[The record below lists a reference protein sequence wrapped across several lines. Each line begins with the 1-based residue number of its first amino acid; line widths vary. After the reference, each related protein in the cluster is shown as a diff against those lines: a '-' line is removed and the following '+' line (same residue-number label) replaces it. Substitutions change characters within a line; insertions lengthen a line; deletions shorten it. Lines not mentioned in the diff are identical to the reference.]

1 MKFFFSGANKNWIHS
16 PETLLNGHV
25 VYLVKVRII
34 VVIFMLE
41 YFLCYLAVCSIKVN
55 KKVGKFFGV
64 LQTHKN
70 IIF

>member
-1 MKFFFSGANKNWIHS
+1 MLSFSGANKNWIHS

-55 KKVGKFFGV
+55 KKVGKNFGV
-64 LQTHKN
+64 LQTHIN
-70 IIF
+70 ILF